1 MKISDN
7 TLNVL
12 KNFSTINQSISIKS
26 GNTLRTISEG
36 KNILAQAF
44 VSESFPK
51 DFAIYELNQFL
62 GLDSIFEE
70 PDYDFGENSVTV
82 SEGSTRSRYTYT
94 DSSMVTTPPEKNI
107 ELPSEEVSF
116 TMSAEDFTKVR
127 NAANQLQLP
136 NIVVRGADGAITLTA
151 TDVNN
156 PTSNEFSREVGQ
168 TDANFVFVFRP
179 ENLKLIND
187 EYSVT
192 ISAKGISHFKGSMVE
207 YWIATEKGSS
217 YDGN

>member
-12 KNFSTINQSISIKS
+12 KNFSTINQSIAIKE

-36 KNILAQAF
+36 KNILAQAV
-44 VSESFPK
+44 VSEAFPT

-62 GLDSIFEE
+62 GLDSIFED
-70 PDYDFGENSVTV
+70 PDYVFGDKAVTV
-82 SEGSTRSRYTYT
+82 VEGSTRSRYTYT
-94 DSSMVTTPPEKNI
+94 DPSMVTTPPEKNL
-107 ELPSEEVSF
+107 ELPSKEVSF
-116 TMSAEDFTKVR
+116 KMTADDFAKVR

-136 NIVVRGADGAITLTA
+136 NIVVRGQEGSITLTA
-151 TDVNN
+151 TDVSN
-156 PTSNEFSREVGQ
+156 PTSNEFNREVGE
-168 TDANFVFVFRP
+168 TDASFVFVFRP
-179 ENLKLIND
+179 ENMKLISD
-187 EYSVT
+187 DYDVT

-217 YDGN
+217 YDG